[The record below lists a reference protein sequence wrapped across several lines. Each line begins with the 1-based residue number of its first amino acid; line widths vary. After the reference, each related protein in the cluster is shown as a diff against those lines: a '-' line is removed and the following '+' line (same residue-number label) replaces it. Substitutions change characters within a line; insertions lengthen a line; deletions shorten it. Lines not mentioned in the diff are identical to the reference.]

1 MTRTQLARELR
12 ECQFEH
18 GAVPPNVLFL
28 LTDDQIIESYVTCSC
43 CGERLV
49 SDADLA
55 AAIKNADDSEDFLEA
70 CDELTDD

>member
-12 ECQFEH
+12 ECQLEY
-18 GAVPPNVLFL
+18 GAVPGNILFL

-49 SDADLA
+49 SDADLN
-55 AAIKNADDSEDFLEA
+55 AAIRNADDSNEFLEA

>member
-1 MTRTQLARELR
+1 MTRQQLARELR
-12 ECQFEH
+12 ECQFEY
-18 GAVPPNVLFL
+18 GAVPGNVLYL

-55 AAIKNADDSEDFLEA
+55 AAIKNADDSEDFLEM
-70 CDELTDD
+70 CEEFSGD